1 MVMTKQELLVL
12 VDELKVLQSDLG
24 RELNEINNDKKSQYL
39 KVINDVFES
48 VPNTTIDNSSFAG
61 DSFRFYMD
69 NNGRKDGYFTLYVSE
84 NYDTEVFNELET
96 SFYTTTTSSDYEL
109 ERMINLGIIGKL
121 IRDNKKDIIQKLN
134 TIRENFKNSTRGLD
148 KKRYEISN
156 DLTELRYK
164 IEEMERVEMLEKAK
178 SEGIT
183 FERPRSLQVK
193 VDHKIWSCLGF
204 KILSMTPTGKS
215 ATIEATY
222 KAFDEVNSYVVK
234 NVRMNY
240 LNEYLR

>member
-1 MVMTKQELLVL
+1 MTKQELLVL

-24 RELNEINNDKKSQYL
+24 RELNDINNDKKSQYL

-84 NYDTEVFNELET
+84 NYETEVFNELET

-134 TIRENFKNSTRGLD
+134 TIRENFKNSTKSLD

-164 IEEMERVEMLEKAK
+164 IEEMERVEILEKAK

-222 KAFDEVNSYVVK
+222 KAFDEVNSYIVK

>member
-1 MVMTKQELLVL
+1 MEKQGLLVL
-12 VDELKVLQSDLG
+12 LEEAKVLQSDLG
-24 RELNEINNDKKSQYL
+24 RELNDINNDKKSQYL

-84 NYDTEVFNELET
+84 NYDTEVFDELET

-134 TIRENFKNSTRGLD
+134 TIRENFKNSTKSLN
-148 KKRYEISN
+148 KERYNVQNE
-156 DLTELRYK
+156 LRELRYK

-222 KAFDEVNSYVVK
+222 KAFDEINSYVVK